1 MSCNAQ
7 NCQNLATDC
16 NTDDNLHLHGHTGS
30 LTLPLVRQVHQ
41 TLLDGKM
48 LEAFAV
54 TLLHSDG
61 GDKNHVWYRRWIK
74 VAHLK
79 CQHYDL
85 PGGATGREFVSFQ
98 RKFLDWSGVSA
109 DQRG

>member
-48 LEAFAV
+48 LEAFAA

-61 GDKNHVWYRRWIK
+61 GD
-74 VAHLK
+74 
-79 CQHYDL
+79 
-85 PGGATGREFVSFQ
+85 
-98 RKFLDWSGVSA
+98 
-109 DQRG
+109 